1 MKIEIR
7 KFGTHLISR
16 PEGRDA
22 ALVIR
27 NQFLDKSTNNSITLD
42 FEGVKILTPSWLDEV
57 VFEIFK
63 SHEKNNVIFVN
74 TNNSSVEAS
83 LETVLEG
90 FKTSKS

>member
-1 MKIEIR
+1 MKIAIQ

-27 NQFLDKSTNNSITLD
+27 NQFLNKSQENLVILD

-57 VFEIFK
+57 VFEILK
-63 SHEKNNVIFVN
+63 SHKKENVTFVN
-74 TNNSSVEAS
+74 TTNSSVNAS

-90 FKTSKS
+90 FK